1 MPAPDPAPST
11 PAHPPER
18 ILWSSRAAPVSI
30 ALTPLV
36 FWITVAIA
44 AMLGTT
50 GHGWWERAG
59 VSPVLWPLVAG
70 ALVVFAAARLVWEVL
85 SWFAARYTLTDRRVL
100 ARTGVLTRVEVDI
113 PLDKIQNI
121 RVVRLLSDRLFG
133 VGSVG
138 IDSAGNPTT
147 EVWWMR
153 IDDAHAAAERIRAAM
168 PSTPIP
174 VHKPPAAAVTKPL
187 VIGLTGSIG
196 GGKST
201 AAEIL
206 RGMHCMVI
214 DADADAKAALD
225 RPDVRESLVAW
236 WGPKILT
243 SDGTVDRKAVASIVF
258 EKPDERTRLERLVH
272 PIVRR
277 SRADLI
283 ARAAAEGREVVV
295 ADVPLLYEAGVDAE
309 CDVVIFIDAPREKR
323 LARVA
328 SRGWDEAEMT
338 RREAAQ
344 LPVADK
350 KARADERIE
359 NAGTPADLAR
369 SLGETLTRLKTRP
382 RR

>member
-1 MPAPDPAPST
+1 M
-11 PAHPPER
+11 
-18 ILWSSRAAPVSI
+18 
-30 ALTPLV
+30 
-36 FWITVAIA
+36 
-44 AMLGTT
+44 
-50 GHGWWERAG
+50 
-59 VSPVLWPLVAG
+59 
-70 ALVVFAAARLVWEVL
+70 
-85 SWFAARYTLTDRRVL
+85 
-100 ARTGVLTRVEVDI
+100 
-113 PLDKIQNI
+113 IQNI

-147 EVWWMR
+147 EVWWIR
-153 IDDAHAAAERIRAAM
+153 IADAHAAADLIREAIAASKTN
-168 PSTPIP
+168 PPTAASTR
-174 VHKPPAAAVTKPL
+174 PL
-187 VIGLTGSIG
+187 VVGLTGSIA

-201 AAEIL
+201 AAGIL
-206 RGMHCMVI
+206 RGMGCLVI

-225 RPDVRESLVAW
+225 RPDVRQSLVAW
-236 WGPKILT
+236 WGPKILA
-243 SDGTVDRKAVASIVF
+243 SDGTVDRKTVAGIIF
-258 EKPDERTRLERLVH
+258 ENTDERARLERLVH

-277 SRADLI
+277 SRADMI

-309 CDVVIFIDAPREKR
+309 CDAVIFIDAPRETR

-344 LPVADK
+344 WIVADK
-350 KARADERIE
+350 KSRADERIE
-359 NAGTPADLAR
+359 NVGTPADLAR